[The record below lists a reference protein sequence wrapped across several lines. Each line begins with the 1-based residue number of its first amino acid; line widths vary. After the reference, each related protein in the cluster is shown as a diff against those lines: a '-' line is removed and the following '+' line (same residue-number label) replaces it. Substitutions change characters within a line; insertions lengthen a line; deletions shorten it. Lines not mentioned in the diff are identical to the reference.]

1 MAATVLTVLS
11 NMMMLNQLREL
22 LLPISPEAKKKKML
36 NCITSNEEQLSSYGI
51 VD

>member
-1 MAATVLTVLS
+1 MTATVLTVLS

-22 LLPISPEAKKKKML
+22 LLPISPEEKKKL